1 MVPILSNSEHKTVDF
16 FDVVLKNDKI
26 SSSTAKN
33 NLNMLNEKFMNI
45 SETANFML
53 VFPEALENFTDASTD
68 SKIFIPLLS
77 MVKPIA
83 SAFIS
88 IVFPFETSLHKQ
100 EVEILF
106 TTSIYVENDDATA
119 AAADALRKDIAETG
133 YTVTPFKLF
142 KQKD

>member
-33 NLNMLNEKFMNI
+33 NLKMLNEKFMNM

-53 VFPEALENFTDASTD
+53 VFPEALDNFTDASKG
-68 SKIFIPLLS
+68 SKIFSPLLS

-88 IVFPFETSLHKQ
+88 IVLPFETSLHKH
-100 EVEILF
+100 EVKIIL
-106 TTSIYVENDDATA
+106 TTSFYNVRNMMIILLMMTKV
-119 AAADALRKDIAETG
+119 
-133 YTVTPFKLF
+133 
-142 KQKD
+142 